1 MRKVLLFAGMLA
13 ASMAAGAA
21 TAYSVARA
29 TEKGE
34 AYAAP
39 STEFASNVGTHFT
52 SYEPGSYPDLTYA
65 AENAVK
71 GVVNIVNT
79 QEVENDYYSGGGG
92 FEQFFEFFGMPRG
105 YQQQPQQPRERK
117 RKRHETARNAERQ
130 PFVRRE
136 GDRDRPDD
144 RRGAH

>member
-1 MRKVLLFAGMLA
+1 MRKVLLFAGVLA

-71 GVVNIVNT
+71 GVVNIV
-79 QEVENDYYSGGGG
+79 
-92 FEQFFEFFGMPRG
+92 
-105 YQQQPQQPRERK
+105 K
-117 RKRHETARNAERQ
+117 RRRSRTTITAGEADSSNFSNSSACPEGISSSPSSRAS
-130 PFVRRE
+130 VRAAGR
-136 GDRDRPDD
+136 
-144 RRGAH
+144 A

>member
-1 MRKVLLFAGMLA
+1 MRKVLLFAGVLA

-79 QEVENDYYSGGGG
+79 QEVEND
-92 FEQFFEFFGMPRG
+92 
-105 YQQQPQQPRERK
+105 
-117 RKRHETARNAERQ
+117 
-130 PFVRRE
+130 
-136 GDRDRPDD
+136 
-144 RRGAH
+144 